1 MMPPDMMAPPP
12 DMGGAGPAPAGPA
25 PAGPGGEE
33 AGPQEAPASL
43 EDAASQAL
51 QILNSALA
59 QADNDPEEANFAEA
73 ATSALTK
80 ILAANQKNSDAAMGI
95 GPAHKA
101 VRKAT
106 KKQSQGSQGGY

>member
-1 MMPPDMMAPPP
+1 MGGDPMAGPPPEAAPPEP
-12 DMGGAGPAPAGPA
+12 PP
-25 PAGPGGEE
+25 EE
-33 AGPQEAPASL
+33 AAPPSL

-51 QILNSALA
+51 QLLNSALA

-80 ILAANQKNSDAAMGI
+80 ILASNQKNQDAAMGI

-101 VRKAT
+101 MRKAT
-106 KKQSQGSQGGY
+106 KKSQGGGGGY

>member
-1 MMPPDMMAPPP
+1 MMPPDMMAPSP
-12 DMGGAGPAPAGPA
+12 DMGGAAPA

-51 QILNSALA
+51 QILNAALA